1 MLRLLLIED
10 NEDDSLLIRE
20 MLDSAEDSEFEIEW
34 VDRLA
39 AGLERLEAKGI
50 DLVLLDL
57 SLPDSHGLETL
68 ARLQSRAGRLPVIVL
83 TGLNDQKIA
92 LQSVQKGAQDYLV
105 KGDLN
110 RSIFIRAV
118 RYALERKRAQE
129 QLHLQLQRISA
140 LREINLAITSTLD
153 LRGVL
158 EVLMEKIELFLPY
171 AAVLVWLINE
181 ETGELE
187 RTACWN
193 LNEQEWIERSLRGI
207 PQLVKTAAE
216 GKKPVIADNV
226 QADSRTVDPDFYRKN
241 GLISYL
247 GFPLLVREE
256 VLGVLVFLTREEHP
270 YDKDEIEFLSS
281 LAAQA
286 GIAIHNSQLYEKTK
300 KQAVKLEEANKLQAD
315 FTAMIAHDLRSP
327 LMNVI
332 AAAELMEQ
340 ELMGPVSAEQRKW
353 LERIRANGRKLVDL
367 TSDFLDFSKLEAG
380 QLELQKE
387 RTDLNDL
394 LSELAENYRLPAQ
407 SKGIALTYRI
417 PPEVAPLHAD
427 RRRLDQVLSNL
438 LSNAVKFTQEG
449 GTIHVEVCMANG
461 SGVSIKVKD
470 SGVGIPEE
478 ELGNLFQKYRR
489 ASSAKTSDHRGI
501 GLGLV
506 ICKRIVEAHGGSIC
520 VHSKEGQ
527 GTTFTFTIPAEET
540 TDTPVSAA

>member
-1 MLRLLLIED
+1 L
-10 NEDDSLLIRE
+10 
-20 MLDSAEDSEFEIEW
+20 
-34 VDRLA
+34 
-39 AGLERLEAKGI
+39 
-50 DLVLLDL
+50 
-57 SLPDSHGLETL
+57 
-68 ARLQSRAGRLPVIVL
+68 
-83 TGLNDQKIA
+83 
-92 LQSVQKGAQDYLV
+92 
-105 KGDLN
+105 
-110 RSIFIRAV
+110 
-118 RYALERKRAQE
+118 
-129 QLHLQLQRISA
+129 
-140 LREINLAITSTLD
+140 
-153 LRGVL
+153 
-158 EVLMEKIELFLPY
+158 
-171 AAVLVWLINE
+171 
-181 ETGELE
+181 
-187 RTACWN
+187 
-193 LNEQEWIERSLRGI
+193 
-207 PQLVKTAAE
+207 
-216 GKKPVIADNV
+216 
-226 QADSRTVDPDFYRKN
+226 DPDFYRKN

-247 GFPLLVREE
+247 GVPLLVREE

-286 GIAIHNSQLYEKTK
+286 GIAIYNSQLYEKTK

-407 SKGIALTYRI
+407 SKGIALTCRI
-417 PPEVAPLHAD
+417 PPEVAPIHAD

-438 LSNAVKFTQEG
+438 LSNAVKFTREG
-449 GTIHVEVCMANG
+449 GAIHVEAYIAHG

-478 ELGNLFQKYRR
+478 ELGNLFQKYRQ

-520 VHSKEGQ
+520 VQSKEGQ
-527 GTTFTFTIPAEET
+527 GTTFTFTIPTEET
-540 TDTPVSAA
+540 TGNPGSTA